1 MLLTI
6 TYTGTQTQN
15 LGYLLHKNPYR
26 AQSFDLSFGH
36 AYVFYPEVSD
46 EKITAALLLDIN
58 PIDLAR
64 GKLGTR
70 DGGLFDYVNDRPYV
84 SSSFMSTA
92 LSRVFN
98 TAMSGKCDKNQELAD
113 TPIDL
118 TACVHMLPCRGT
130 EELPKEIFEPLGYT
144 VETRT
149 SILDEKFPE
158 WGDSSYI
165 DLTISGTVTLSNLLN
180 HLYVL
185 IPVFDKQKHYYV
197 SADEI
202 EKLMKHGEGWL
213 ANHPARN
220 KIVNRYFSMRRSF
233 AHKAID
239 RLIESEPVDAEDL
252 DAENDEETENEPAVP
267 NEIKEKRI
275 SLNTRRLEAVRS
287 AVIESGATSVI
298 DLGCGECKLT
308 SMLLE
313 EKQIKRVGAADVAV
327 RALEK
332 AKQNLRY
339 DRMPP
344 YKKEKLTLMQ
354 ASLTYKDPRFSG
366 FDAACLVEVI
376 EHLDP
381 MRIPAF
387 ERVVFEFA
395 VPHTVIVTT
404 PNKEYNTHYEWLS
417 EGNLRHNDHRF
428 EWSRDE
434 FAKWTEHIC
443 QTFGYT
449 VERSEIG
456 DVDEEFGAPTQMGVF
471 RKCV

>member
-1 MLLTI
+1 M
-6 TYTGTQTQN
+6 
-15 LGYLLHKNPYR
+15 
-26 AQSFDLSFGH
+26 
-36 AYVFYPEVSD
+36 
-46 EKITAALLLDIN
+46 
-58 PIDLAR
+58 
-64 GKLGTR
+64 
-70 DGGLFDYVNDRPYV
+70 
-84 SSSFMSTA
+84 
-92 LSRVFN
+92 
-98 TAMSGKCDKNQELAD
+98 
-113 TPIDL
+113 
-118 TACVHMLPCRGT
+118 
-130 EELPKEIFEPLGYT
+130 
-144 VETRT
+144 
-149 SILDEKFPE
+149 
-158 WGDSSYI
+158 
-165 DLTISGTVTLSNLLN
+165 
-180 HLYVL
+180 
-185 IPVFDKQKHYYV
+185 
-197 SADEI
+197 
-202 EKLMKHGEGWL
+202 
-213 ANHPARN
+213 
-220 KIVNRYFSMRRSF
+220 
-233 AHKAID
+233 
-239 RLIESEPVDAEDL
+239 DAEDL

-287 AVIESGATSVI
+287 AVVESGATSVI

-366 FDAACLVEVI
+366 YDAACLVEVI

-404 PNKEYNTHYEWLS
+404 PNKEYNTNYEWLS

>member
-36 AYVFYPEVSD
+36 ANVFNPEVSD
-46 EKITAALLLDIN
+46 EKTTAALLLDIN